1 MIMYYMKKCKI
12 TIDKII
18 FEVVLFNSP
27 TANKIWKSLP
37 ISSNIKTWGKEIYF
51 YTDVVANK
59 EPDAKSII
67 EFGEI
72 AYWPIGK
79 AIAIGFGKTPISQK
93 DEISFQN
100 FICCLN
106 FLNQIKFDVNEIHKL
121 CDDLPEIAL
130 RFEKKAGIQNSVL
143 INDSYYLLL

>member
-1 MIMYYMKKCKI
+1 MKKCKI

-27 TANKIWKSLP
+27 TANKIWNSLP

-51 YTDVVANK
+51 YTDVLASK
-59 EPDAKSII
+59 EPNAKSII

-72 AYWPIGK
+72 AYWPTRK

-93 DEISFQN
+93 DEIRLADDCNIWGETKFNLKKLENIAEGQP
-100 FICCLN
+100 
-106 FLNQIKFDVNEIHKL
+106 IKI
-121 CDDLPEIAL
+121 
-130 RFEKKAGIQNSVL
+130 EKI
-143 INDSYYLLL
+143 

>member
-1 MIMYYMKKCKI
+1 MKKCKI

-27 TANKIWKSLP
+27 TANKIWNSLP

-59 EPDAKSII
+59 ESNARSII

-72 AYWPIGK
+72 AYWPTGK

-93 DEISFQN
+93 GEIRLADDCNIWGETKFNLKKLENIAEGQP
-100 FICCLN
+100 
-106 FLNQIKFDVNEIHKL
+106 IKI
-121 CDDLPEIAL
+121 
-130 RFEKKAGIQNSVL
+130 EKI
-143 INDSYYLLL
+143 

>member
-27 TANKIWKSLP
+27 TANKIWNSLP

-59 EPDAKSII
+59 EPNAKSII
-67 EFGEI
+67 ELGEI
-72 AYWPIGK
+72 AYWPTGK

-93 DEISFQN
+93 DEIRLADDCNIWGETN
-100 FICCLN
+100 FDLKKLENIAEG
-106 FLNQIKFDVNEIHKL
+106 QPIKI
-121 CDDLPEIAL
+121 
-130 RFEKKAGIQNSVL
+130 EKI
-143 INDSYYLLL
+143 

>member
-1 MIMYYMKKCKI
+1 MKKCKI

-27 TANKIWKSLP
+27 TANKIWNSLP
-37 ISSNIKTWGKEIYF
+37 ISSNIKTWGNEIYF

-59 EPDAKSII
+59 EPNAKSII

-72 AYWPIGK
+72 AYWPTGK

-93 DEISFQN
+93 DEIRLADDCNIWGETKFNLKKLENIAEGQP
-100 FICCLN
+100 
-106 FLNQIKFDVNEIHKL
+106 IKI
-121 CDDLPEIAL
+121 
-130 RFEKKAGIQNSVL
+130 EKI
-143 INDSYYLLL
+143 

>member
-1 MIMYYMKKCKI
+1 MKKCKI

-27 TANKIWKSLP
+27 TANKIWNSLP

-59 EPDAKSII
+59 EPNAKSII
-67 EFGEI
+67 ELGEI
-72 AYWPIGK
+72 AYWPTGK

-93 DEISFQN
+93 DEIRLADDCN
-100 FICCLN
+100 IWGET
-106 FLNQIKFDVNEIHKL
+106 KFDLKKL
-121 CDDLPEIAL
+121 ENIAEGQPIKI
-130 RFEKKAGIQNSVL
+130 EKI
-143 INDSYYLLL
+143 

>member
-1 MIMYYMKKCKI
+1 MKKCKI

-27 TANKIWKSLP
+27 TANKIWNSLP

-59 EPDAKSII
+59 EPNAKSII
-67 EFGEI
+67 ELGEI
-72 AYWPIGK
+72 AYWPTGK

-93 DEISFQN
+93 GEIRLADDCNIWGETKFNLKKLENIAEGQP
-100 FICCLN
+100 
-106 FLNQIKFDVNEIHKL
+106 IKI
-121 CDDLPEIAL
+121 
-130 RFEKKAGIQNSVL
+130 EKI
-143 INDSYYLLL
+143 

>member
-1 MIMYYMKKCKI
+1 MKKCKI

-27 TANKIWKSLP
+27 TASKIWNSLP

-59 EPDAKSII
+59 EPNAKSII

-72 AYWPIGK
+72 AYWPTGK

-93 DEISFQN
+93 DEIRLADDCNIWGKTN
-100 FICCLN
+100 FDLKKLENIAEGKP
-106 FLNQIKFDVNEIHKL
+106 IKI
-121 CDDLPEIAL
+121 
-130 RFEKKAGIQNSVL
+130 EKI
-143 INDSYYLLL
+143 

>member
-27 TANKIWKSLP
+27 TANKIWNSLP

-51 YTDVVANK
+51 YTDVLANK
-59 EPDAKSII
+59 EPNAKSII
-67 EFGEI
+67 ELGEI
-72 AYWPIGK
+72 AYWPTGK

-93 DEISFQN
+93 DEIRLADDCN
-100 FICCLN
+100 IWGET
-106 FLNQIKFDVNEIHKL
+106 KFDLKKL
-121 CDDLPEIAL
+121 ENITEGKPIKI
-130 RFEKKAGIQNSVL
+130 EKI
-143 INDSYYLLL
+143 

>member
-1 MIMYYMKKCKI
+1 MKKCKI

-27 TANKIWKSLP
+27 TANKIWNSLP

-59 EPDAKSII
+59 EPSAKSII

-72 AYWPIGK
+72 AYWPTGK

-93 DEISFQN
+93 DEIRLADDCNIWGKTN
-100 FICCLN
+100 FDLKKLENIAEGKP
-106 FLNQIKFDVNEIHKL
+106 IKI
-121 CDDLPEIAL
+121 
-130 RFEKKAGIQNSVL
+130 EKI
-143 INDSYYLLL
+143 

>member
-1 MIMYYMKKCKI
+1 MKKCKI

-27 TANKIWKSLP
+27 TANKIWDSLP

-59 EPDAKSII
+59 EPNAKSII

-72 AYWPIGK
+72 AYWPTGK

-93 DEISFQN
+93 DEIRLADDCNIWGETCFDLKKLEN
-100 FICCLN
+100 IAEGKP
-106 FLNQIKFDVNEIHKL
+106 IKI
-121 CDDLPEIAL
+121 
-130 RFEKKAGIQNSVL
+130 EKI
-143 INDSYYLLL
+143 

>member
-1 MIMYYMKKCKI
+1 MKKCKI

-27 TANKIWKSLP
+27 TANKIWNSLP

-59 EPDAKSII
+59 EPNAKSII

-72 AYWPIGK
+72 AYWPTGK
-79 AIAIGFGKTPISQK
+79 AIAIGFGKTAISQK
-93 DEISFQN
+93 DEIRLADDCNIWGKTN
-100 FICCLN
+100 FDLKIYAN
-106 FLNQIKFDVNEIHKL
+106 KKFDEEINRYSYNWTIGGQFSKKRIDKL
-121 CDDLPEIAL
+121 
-130 RFEKKAGIQNSVL
+130 N
-143 INDSYYLLL
+143 

>member
-1 MIMYYMKKCKI
+1 MKKCKI

-27 TANKIWKSLP
+27 TAIKIWNSLP

-59 EPDAKSII
+59 ESNAKSII

-72 AYWPIGK
+72 AYWPTGK

-93 DEISFQN
+93 NEIRLADDCN
-100 FICCLN
+100 IWGET
-106 FLNQIKFDVNEIHKL
+106 KFDLKKL
-121 CDDLPEIAL
+121 ENIAEGQPIKI
-130 RFEKKAGIQNSVL
+130 EKI
-143 INDSYYLLL
+143 